1 MKILIL
7 IASMVSW
14 GISNPLADL
23 AITQFSPLL
32 LSLIECTVG
41 FLFIAI
47 VTFIRRSKPQIPW
60 RLVVPIGIMQPGLAW
75 LLGNTGYTHE
85 TASTGVL
92 ILTGETLF
100 TVLIGVF
107 WLGDRLTNKQW
118 FYFLLGMFGVVVAS
132 ATGIHL
138 DATSTSIYFVL
149 SAVLFGIYANILRK
163 HLSEY
168 SPVDLALGQTLV
180 SVVFLGVFYLISKQ
194 KVPTDVSTHIW
205 VSAVLS
211 GLFGV
216 GLPFVAFN
224 YALQNLPGRI
234 TGPSLNIIPIAGV
247 AASIALGRGAPTV
260 AQLVGGVIVIASVA
274 LISQK
279 EKGALMTEREI
290 AALEREGREAGRMT
304 LGGLDQT
311 TDTPTWKTGPNINKP
326 YTYGGDMDEEP
337 RV

>member
-1 MKILIL
+1 MNIAIL

-14 GISNPLADL
+14 GFSNPLADL
-23 AITQFSPLL
+23 AITKFSPLF
-32 LSLIECTVG
+32 LSLIECGVG
-41 FLFIAI
+41 FLFILFF
-47 VTFIRRSKPQIPW
+47 TLIRRVKPNIPW
-60 RLVVPIGIMQPGLAW
+60 RLVIPIGIMQPALAW
-75 LLGNTGYTHE
+75 WLGNTGYTHE

-118 FYFLLGMFGVVVAS
+118 SYFLLGMFGVVVAS
-132 ATGIHL
+132 ATGTHL

-149 SAVLFGIYANILRK
+149 SAALFGIYANILRK

-168 SPVDLALGQTLV
+168 SPIDLALGQTFIAVIFLV
-180 SVVFLGVFYLISKQ
+180 TAFIFSGQS
-194 KVPTDVSTHIW
+194 VPTNTSTHIW
-205 VSAVLS
+205 VSALFS

-224 YALQNLPGRI
+224 YAVQKLPGRI

-247 AASIALGRGAPTV
+247 AASIVLGRGAPTI
-260 AQLVGGVIVIASVA
+260 AQIVGGVIVIGSVA

-279 EKGALMTEREI
+279 DSAKS
-290 AALEREGREAGRMT
+290 
-304 LGGLDQT
+304 
-311 TDTPTWKTGPNINKP
+311 
-326 YTYGGDMDEEP
+326 
-337 RV
+337 

>member
-1 MKILIL
+1 
-7 IASMVSW
+7 MVSW

-132 ATGIHL
+132 ATGTHL
-138 DATSTSIYFVL
+138 DATSTSIYFVI

-194 KVPTDVSTHIW
+194 NVPKPARPHYWTIAEHHSYCRRCRQYRFRSGRSNSCTISWRRNCYRLHCPYLAKRVSHTK
-205 VSAVLS
+205 
-211 GLFGV
+211 
-216 GLPFVAFN
+216 
-224 YALQNLPGRI
+224 R
-234 TGPSLNIIPIAGV
+234 
-247 AASIALGRGAPTV
+247 
-260 AQLVGGVIVIASVA
+260 
-274 LISQK
+274 
-279 EKGALMTEREI
+279 
-290 AALEREGREAGRMT
+290 
-304 LGGLDQT
+304 
-311 TDTPTWKTGPNINKP
+311 
-326 YTYGGDMDEEP
+326 
-337 RV
+337 

>member
-23 AITQFSPLL
+23 AITKFSPLL

-132 ATGIHL
+132 ATGTHL

-180 SVVFLGVFYLISKQ
+180 SVVFLGVFYLISEQ
-194 KVPTDVSTHIW
+194 NVPTDVSW
-205 VSAVLS
+205 MSAVLS

-279 EKGALMTEREI
+279 ESATKR
-290 AALEREGREAGRMT
+290 
-304 LGGLDQT
+304 
-311 TDTPTWKTGPNINKP
+311 
-326 YTYGGDMDEEP
+326 
-337 RV
+337 